1 MSSLPLRTFHNACA
15 YRIIPSRFPPI
26 CLYEDVATADELEA
40 VCAVEALTNDRLREE
55 AGELMRVPRE
65 DWLVGLPGG
74 SYVMAAF
81 THLNPEGA
89 RFTTGD
95 FGGYYCAPSI
105 DTGIKETVYHR
116 ERIFGYTREPAQ
128 KVQMRVIQAQFSAG
142 LIDITGPA
150 FLPGPLYH
158 ATDYGPAQ
166 AFAREQKVA
175 GADGIHYR
183 SVRHPGHDCHV
194 LYRPRLVSRV
204 DHARHL
210 EYHWSGEA
218 ITHVLEIRLY
228 GE

>member
-1 MSSLPLRTFHNACA
+1 
-15 YRIIPSRFPPI
+15 
-26 CLYEDVATADELEA
+26 
-40 VCAVEALTNDRLREE
+40 
-55 AGELMRVPRE
+55 
-65 DWLVGLPGG
+65 
-74 SYVMAAF
+74 MAAF

-95 FGGYYCAPSI
+95 FGGYYCAPSL

-128 KVQMRVIQAQFSAG
+128 KVQMRVIQAQFSAS

>member
-1 MSSLPLRTFHNACA
+1 
-15 YRIIPSRFPPI
+15 
-26 CLYEDVATADELEA
+26 
-40 VCAVEALTNDRLREE
+40 
-55 AGELMRVPRE
+55 MRVPRE

-89 RFTTGD
+89 RFTTGTLAAIL
-95 FGGYYCAPSI
+95 CPPR
-105 DTGIKETVYHR
+105 HR
-116 ERIFGYTREPAQ
+116 HQGDGLPQGADLRVHPEPAQ
-128 KVQMRVIQAQFSAG
+128 KVQMRVIQAQFSAS

-150 FLPGPLYH
+150 FLPGPLSRH
-158 ATDYGPAQ
+158 RLRPRPGLRP
-166 AFAREQKVA
+166 
-175 GADGIHYR
+175 GAEGR
-183 SVRHPGHDCHV
+183 RGGRHPLPLGAPPRSRLSRAH
-194 LYRPRLVSRV
+194 RPRLVSRV

>member
-1 MSSLPLRTFHNACA
+1 L
-15 YRIIPSRFPPI
+15 
-26 CLYEDVATADELEA
+26 
-40 VCAVEALTNDRLREE
+40 
-55 AGELMRVPRE
+55 
-65 DWLVGLPGG
+65 
-74 SYVMAAF
+74 
-81 THLNPEGA
+81 
-89 RFTTGD
+89 
-95 FGGYYCAPSI
+95 

-128 KVQMRVIQAQFSAG
+128 KVQMRVIQAQFSAS

-150 FLPGPLYH
+150 YLPGPLYH